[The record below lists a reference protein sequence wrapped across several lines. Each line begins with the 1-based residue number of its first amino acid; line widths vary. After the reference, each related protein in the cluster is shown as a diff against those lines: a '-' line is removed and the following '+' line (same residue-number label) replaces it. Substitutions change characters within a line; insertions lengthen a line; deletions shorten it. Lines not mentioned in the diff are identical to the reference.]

1 MTRVGVFMNLAKDDP
16 EAKARI
22 TGLQEGLEALGHTGL
37 QIECRYGA
45 GTEEMLRKNAKELV
59 DLAPDVIHA
68 ASGTMLD
75 ALQKEMQQAGRTI
88 PIVFA
93 GVIDPVGTGKIASLA
108 NPGGHATG
116 CGSIKFSI
124 GAKWLALLKIVVPGL
139 TRAVVVGDLGA
150 DSGRGQLN
158 SAESGAK
165 TLGVKLRP
173 VDVNDAS
180 EIERAISSFADQAD
194 CGLIVTAAS
203 AAAAIRRR
211 IIALAARHKLP
222 AVHPNRMYATD
233 GGLIAYGPITVEL
246 YRSAAGYVDR
256 ILKGAKPADLPA
268 QLTAK
273 YELDVN
279 LQTARAMGLSV
290 PPALLL
296 FADRV
301 IE

>member
-1 MTRVGVFMNLAKDDP
+1 
-16 EAKARI
+16 
-22 TGLQEGLEALGHTGL
+22 
-37 QIECRYGA
+37 
-45 GTEEMLRKNAKELV
+45 
-59 DLAPDVIHA
+59 
-68 ASGTMLD
+68 
-75 ALQKEMQQAGRTI
+75 
-88 PIVFA
+88 
-93 GVIDPVGTGKIASLA
+93 
-108 NPGGHATG
+108 
-116 CGSIKFSI
+116 
-124 GAKWLALLKIVVPGL
+124 
-139 TRAVVVGDLGA
+139 
-150 DSGRGQLN
+150 
-158 SAESGAK
+158 
-165 TLGVKLRP
+165 VKLSP

-180 EIERAISSFADQAD
+180 EIERAIGSFADQTD

-279 LQTARAMGLSV
+279 LQTARVMGLNV